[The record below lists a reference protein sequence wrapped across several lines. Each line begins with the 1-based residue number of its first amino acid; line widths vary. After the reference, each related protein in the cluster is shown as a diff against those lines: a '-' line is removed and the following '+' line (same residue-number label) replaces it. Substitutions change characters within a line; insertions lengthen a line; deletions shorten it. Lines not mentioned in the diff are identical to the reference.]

1 MTSKFQLLIKAAGQ
15 PGAVLQQTYMAEQR
29 LDVRDLS
36 TRVTIQIRAQDISPY
51 RHTLFLDGTA
61 YDILNVIRLH

>member
-1 MTSKFQLLIKAAGQ
+1 MNNKFQLLLKAEGTAG
-15 PGAVLQQTYMAEQR
+15 PVRQQTYAAEQR

-51 RHTLFLDGTA
+51 RHTLFLDGAA
-61 YDILNVIRLH
+61 YQILNVIRLH